1 MNDEAEKTG
10 AEKAAGDQT
19 GKPKDQIKLTL
30 VSGEMKVWRLDKK
43 KKKEARRT
51 RELKTIQ
58 CAENRLTKSG
68 RILAKALEKGFR
80 TYRDERKDSAEKRK
94 DGALVDFV
102 DNFAKGFKKG
112 QKRAAPA
119 SEKIITAFSTKRTKK
134 QFRRV
139 ARRLTSLVPFL
150 R

>member
-19 GKPKDQIKLTL
+19 GKPKDQIKLTS
-30 VSGEMKVWRLDKK
+30 VSGEIKVWRLDKK
-43 KKKEARRT
+43 KKKARRT

-102 DNFAKGFKKG
+102 DNFATGFKKG
-112 QKRAAPA
+112 QKKAAPA

-134 QFRRV
+134 QFRRAV
-139 ARRLTSLVPFL
+139 RSLTSLVPFL